1 MNYHLIRAANL
12 AEIGRKAEA
21 QAQAEI
27 AESRKLNPKLSLAF
41 IKKLAEVQ
49 PWCCEFECPFTG
61 NSASRVAQFSP
72 AWPSNTAAEIAP
84 QLSNLVIDKVPLALL
99 AF

>member
-41 IKKLAEVQ
+41 IKKLFGIANNHPEN
-49 PWCCEFECPFTG
+49 WRAFAKRECRR
-61 NSASRVAQFSP
+61 NEQ
-72 AWPSNTAAEIAP
+72 
-84 QLSNLVIDKVPLALL
+84 NL
-99 AF
+99 